1 MTEYPSPGSKK
12 QPIKEPD
19 QAQAHR
25 CSLNFKGSAGSLKW
39 AVLKR
44 LLFQQRAQ
52 LLKHTLEPLTD

>member
-25 CSLNFKGSAGSLKW
+25 CSLNFKGSAGSLKLGIGEE
-39 AVLKR
+39 ATFPAKGTT
-44 LLFQQRAQ
+44 FKTYFRAFN
-52 LLKHTLEPLTD
+52 